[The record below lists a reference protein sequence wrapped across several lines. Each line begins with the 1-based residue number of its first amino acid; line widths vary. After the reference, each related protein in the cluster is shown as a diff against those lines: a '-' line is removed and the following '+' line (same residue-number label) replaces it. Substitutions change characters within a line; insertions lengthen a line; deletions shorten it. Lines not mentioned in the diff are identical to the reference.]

1 MQTPGRQV
9 EPQTPMIPLER
20 RMDNAYERLLVNA
33 QNAQLNESRGASIR
47 GLGRIVLEM
56 EQLNNN
62 MEAMQNEI
70 RKDIRERR
78 KYFLE
83 EQKILKKDLENTEN
97 FKTAAFFNL
106 RKMIGIF
113 GFGIA
118 ANELAQG
125 DIGGAIQGV
134 GLGVS
139 AFLPE
144 IAQGVI
150 ALLAAKGLIGGGGL
164 MRGGMMAGG
173 LGMLGGGRAKGI
185 LALAALGGLLLTGG
199 ALASNNRRQ
208 ETITTSFDETN
219 NTINKRDVDRFRGQ
233 LSRADSILT
242 DIDQTKRNP
251 FSADQ
256 VGGGVNMQA
265 MQGLAGE
272 NTGEVEQEVEKAQS
286 KEDPSGEIQQIE
298 QKPEGDGGLTDAEIE
313 AIIEANGGRN
323 NIMPAV
329 MSPISDEELI
339 EARSTIIPEPNITTN
354 TTNFVGDQI
363 IEDLSW
369 SPPPEKEEKLVM
381 NEKSKDF
388 NILTAISAL
397 EAGDDQSRADVA
409 QSIYNRV
416 ADTGDYGDTVFDV
429 ITRDN
434 QYQPAFEDPTSSDFQ
449 PTAKIWKDITDKKSA
464 IAAMMSYY
472 EKRGQSKTKDE
483 IELLF
488 EQTADALKNVE
499 LQAAAR
505 KHVGGNTEFL
515 SGSSF
520 QEGDS
525 YRGRLGIDN
534 TFFSAYGSGTQ
545 LERGAQPIPSSM
557 LRLPEVEK
565 KPSNQW
571 WDFLDVFPNEKASLN
586 DQGLPIIPRTEE
598 VASATSMV
606 NNPIIAN
613 IAGTTTTAS
622 IPQNMDE
629 NEPGGE
635 GSAVI
640 STTFSGSIDK
650 LDAAY
655 ALNSYAAFS

>member
-33 QNAQLNESRGASIR
+33 QNAQVNESRGTAIR

-106 RKMIGIF
+106 RNMIGIF

-118 ANELAQG
+118 ANEFAQG

-134 GLGVS
+134 GLGVG

-173 LGMLGGGRAKGI
+173 LGMLGGGKAKGI

-219 NTINKRDVDRFRGQ
+219 NTINKGDVDRFRGQ
-233 LSRADSILT
+233 LSRADGILT
-242 DIDQTKRNP
+242 DVDQTKRNP

-272 NTGEVEQEVEKAQS
+272 NTG
-286 KEDPSGEIQQIE
+286 
-298 QKPEGDGGLTDAEIE
+298 
-313 AIIEANGGRN
+313 
-323 NIMPAV
+323 
-329 MSPISDEELI
+329 
-339 EARSTIIPEPNITTN
+339 
-354 TTNFVGDQI
+354 
-363 IEDLSW
+363 
-369 SPPPEKEEKLVM
+369 
-381 NEKSKDF
+381 
-388 NILTAISAL
+388 
-397 EAGDDQSRADVA
+397 
-409 QSIYNRV
+409 
-416 ADTGDYGDTVFDV
+416 
-429 ITRDN
+429 
-434 QYQPAFEDPTSSDFQ
+434 
-449 PTAKIWKDITDKKSA
+449 
-464 IAAMMSYY
+464 
-472 EKRGQSKTKDE
+472 
-483 IELLF
+483 
-488 EQTADALKNVE
+488 
-499 LQAAAR
+499 
-505 KHVGGNTEFL
+505 
-515 SGSSF
+515 
-520 QEGDS
+520 
-525 YRGRLGIDN
+525 
-534 TFFSAYGSGTQ
+534 
-545 LERGAQPIPSSM
+545 
-557 LRLPEVEK
+557 
-565 KPSNQW
+565 
-571 WDFLDVFPNEKASLN
+571 
-586 DQGLPIIPRTEE
+586 
-598 VASATSMV
+598 
-606 NNPIIAN
+606 
-613 IAGTTTTAS
+613 
-622 IPQNMDE
+622 
-629 NEPGGE
+629 
-635 GSAVI
+635 
-640 STTFSGSIDK
+640 
-650 LDAAY
+650 
-655 ALNSYAAFS
+655 

>member
-33 QNAQLNESRGASIR
+33 QNAQVNESRGTSIR

-134 GLGVS
+134 GLGVG

-233 LSRADSILT
+233 LSRADGILT
-242 DIDQTKRNP
+242 DVDQTKRNP

-256 VGGGVNMQA
+256 VGGGVNKQAMQV
-265 MQGLAGE
+265 MQGLASE
-272 NTGEVEQEVEKAQS
+272 NTGEVEQEVAKAQP
-286 KEDPSGEIQQIE
+286 KEDPSGDWIDKQFGIE
-298 QKPEGDGGLTDAEIE
+298 QKPEGDGGLTEAEKE
-313 AIIEANGGRN
+313 AIIEANGGRD

-416 ADTGDYGDTVFDV
+416 ADTGDYGDTVFEV

-449 PTAKIWKDITDKKSA
+449 PTAKIWKDITDKQSA
-464 IAAMMSYY
+464 IAAMLSYY
-472 EKRGQSKTKDE
+472 EKRGQVKTKAE
-483 IELLF
+483 MLSLF
-488 EQTADALKNVE
+488 EQTAAALKNKD
-499 LQAAAR
+499 LQIEAR
-505 KHVGGNTEFL
+505 KHVGGRTEFL
-515 SGSSF
+515 GGQVSG
-520 QEGDS
+520 DDVVD
-525 YRGRLGIDN
+525 RGGIEDN
-534 TFFSAYGSGTQ
+534 AFFAEYGSGDQ
-545 LERGAQPIPSSM
+545 LEKGAQPIPLDLLKPVEQPSFWDMINPFKEVNQLQTTLPTMPRDREVPSSM
-557 LRLPEVEK
+557 IA
-565 KPSNQW
+565 Q
-571 WDFLDVFPNEKASLN
+571 
-586 DQGLPIIPRTEE
+586 
-598 VASATSMV
+598 
-606 NNPIIAN
+606 PIIAN
-613 IAGTTTTAS
+613 IPGKVTPMPPPSTGEDEFGGEQFAS
-622 IPQNMDE
+622 INTRFQ
-629 NEPGGE
+629 
-635 GSAVI
+635 GSV
-640 STTFSGSIDK
+640 DK
-650 LDAAY
+650 LDSAY
-655 ALNSYAAFS
+655 ALNSYAALS